1 VSDLGLADAVAAG
14 DWLVHHRGLE
24 PHDLVAYAESQ
35 RGRGARIS
43 RQAAHLV
50 RSNLWSLRESRVR
63 LLLVLAGLPEP
74 APNVWVGTDH
84 ERLAIGDMVYSTWK
98 VIVEYDGFQ
107 HLDNR
112 SQWERDIVRLGEL
125 ADAGWVV
132 IRVTNNQ
139 LRCPRQI
146 ILRVWRALVAGGYAA
161 PAPVIDGQWST
172 LFE

>member
-1 VSDLGLADAVAAG
+1 LQAAG
-14 DWLVHHRGLE
+14 LDI
-24 PHDLVAYAESQ
+24 
-35 RGRGARIS
+35 GASVPVRLASTAQVRIEGINV
-43 RQAAHLV
+43 RQV
-50 RSNLWSLRESRVR
+50 TQRVR
-63 LLLVLAGLPEP
+63 LLLVPGLPEP

-84 ERLAIGDMVYSTWK
+84 ERLAIGDMVYSNWN

-146 ILRVWRALVAGGYAA
+146 ILRLWRALVAGGYAG
-161 PAPVIDGQWST
+161 PAPVSDGQWST